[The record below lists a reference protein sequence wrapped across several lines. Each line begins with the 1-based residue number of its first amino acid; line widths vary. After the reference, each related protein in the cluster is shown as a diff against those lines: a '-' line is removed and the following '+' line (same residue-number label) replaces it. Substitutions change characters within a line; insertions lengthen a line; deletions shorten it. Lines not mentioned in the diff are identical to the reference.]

1 MFFFTTNVMES
12 CDMYLS
18 GSYPYAQAY
27 ECNTYRKNL
36 LTALKS
42 LKNKDPS
49 LEMKATN
56 EKDSMVTLDGQDN
69 YFYDCYFRIPLHDSI
84 IVMHSVVTADTI
96 PAIIKLDSTM
106 PENFNTCR
114 KINTKDFSKEEN
126 EQMKELFEKK
136 VLNRINVEW
145 KRE

>member
-1 MFFFTTNVMES
+1 
-12 CDMYLS
+12 
-18 GSYPYAQAY
+18 
-27 ECNTYRKNL
+27 
-36 LTALKS
+36 
-42 LKNKDPS
+42 
-49 LEMKATN
+49 
-56 EKDSMVTLDGQDN
+56 
-69 YFYDCYFRIPLHDSI
+69 
-84 IVMHSVVTADTI
+84 MHSVVTADTI

-126 EQMKELFEKK
+126 EQMKELFEEK